1 MTATGTTVVVVV
13 VGVVAVVAGP
23 VEMFSPGVAVSAVLA
38 AVGMCS

>member
-13 VGVVAVVAGP
+13 VGVVAGP
-23 VEMFSPGVAVSAVLA
+23 VEMFSPGVADAAVPA